1 MTLESPAF
9 MRGECQS
16 HGYIVIDVKPEQV
29 TAQWWAVDTVLR
41 PSNAETLMGSWL
53 VESGKPKLIPA

>member
-1 MTLESPAF
+1 